1 MMKSTEHGWTL
12 YVIDLKKSVLGRQSF
27 KAANPDYVA
36 GKPCVY
42 VGVTYLTAQ
51 ERFEQHM
58 NGIRSSR
65 IVRVYGKHVRVKDC
79 RILLTMTRAHAEK
92 KEAAYAAR
100 LRARGWGAWSN

>member
-1 MMKSTEHGWTL
+1 MKSTEHGWTL
-12 YVIDLKKSVLGRQSF
+12 YVIDLKKSALSRKQF
-27 KAANPDYVA
+27 QAANAGYIT

-42 VGVTYLTAQ
+42 VGVTYLTAV

-65 IVRVYGKHVRVKDC
+65 VVRSYGKRVRTTDC
-79 RILLTMTRAHAEK
+79 RQLRSMTRARAER

-100 LRARGWGAWSN
+100 LRGRGWGVWSN